1 MRVEYFEILMMW
13 HTLVTFSFFAKW
25 RPESALGALSDLN
38 SDPNIQ
44 KRICVNLSPVFIECA
59 DIMMDATND
68 L

>member
-1 MRVEYFEILMMW
+1 
-13 HTLVTFSFFAKW
+13 VTFSFFAKW
-25 RPESALGALSDLN
+25 RPESALGALSDRN

-59 DIMMDATND
+59 DIMVDATND